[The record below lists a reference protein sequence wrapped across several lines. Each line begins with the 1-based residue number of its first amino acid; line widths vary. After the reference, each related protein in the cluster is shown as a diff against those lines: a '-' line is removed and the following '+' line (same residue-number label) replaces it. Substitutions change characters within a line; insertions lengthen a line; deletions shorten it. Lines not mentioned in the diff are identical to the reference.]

1 MVPKRIIVHHSK
13 TKDSETV
20 SASAIRRYHVTTMG
34 FDAIGYHFL
43 VELVGDHIE
52 IFVGR
57 PLNVAG
63 AHTRGENRDS
73 IGVCFIGDYDE
84 AFPTYEMLNAGAT
97 LIAGLCATLDISE
110 DEIHPH
116 HKFAGYKSCPGD
128 KFPLDGLIELV
139 RSKI

>member
-34 FDAIGYHFL
+34 WSAIGYHFL
-43 VELVGDHIE
+43 VEMVGDHIE
-52 IFVGR
+52 VFVGR
-57 PLNVAG
+57 PLHVAG
-63 AHTRGENRDS
+63 AHTRGQNRDS
-73 IGVCFIGDYDE
+73 IGICFIGDYDE
-84 AFPTYEMLNAGAT
+84 AVPSYDMLNTGAD
-97 LIAGLCATLDISE
+97 LIAGLCSVLGIPE
-110 DEIHPH
+110 EEIHSH
-116 HKFAGYKSCPGD
+116 NKFAGYKSCPGT